1 MSVTGDT
8 LYDALLWGVLTL
20 SPIVL
25 VALLVLPAPY
35 GRHAR
40 GGFGPEIPTRV
51 AWVVMESPAVLA
63 FAAFHWL
70 GDRPL
75 APVPLVFLV
84 AWQAHYVHRTFVF
97 PITMRVRPG
106 QGTPAAVAAMGF
118 VFNVVNAYLNA
129 TWVASAQAAYEPAWL
144 ADPRFAVGL
153 ALFVTGYAINR
164 WADWRLRNLREPGET
179 GYKIPRGGLYERISC
194 PNYFGEIVEWTGW
207 AVATW
212 SLAGLSFALFTT
224 ANLLP
229 RALTHHRWYRD
240 KFEDYPP
247 RRRAVIPFLL

>member
-1 MSVTGDT
+1 MSITGDT
-8 LYDALLWGVLTL
+8 LYDTLLWGVLIL

-25 VALLVLPAPY
+25 VSLLVLPAPY

-40 GGFGPEIPTRV
+40 GGFGPEIPTRL
-51 AWVVMESPAVLA
+51 AWVLMESPAVFA
-63 FAAFHWL
+63 FAAFFFA

-75 APVPLVFLV
+75 APVPLVFLAV
-84 AWQAHYVHRTFVF
+84 WQAHYIHRTFVF
-97 PITMRVRPG
+97 PLTMRARPG
-106 QGTPAAVAAMGF
+106 QGTPASVAAMGF
-118 VFNVVNAYLNA
+118 VFNVVNAHLNA
-129 TWVASAQAAYEPAWL
+129 TWIASEQGGYETAWL
-144 ADPRFAVGL
+144 ADPRFALGL
-153 ALFVTGYAINR
+153 ALFAAGYAINR
-164 WADWRLRNLREPGET
+164 WADWKLRNLRKPGET

-240 KFEDYPP
+240 KFEDYPAQ
-247 RRRAVIPFLL
+247 RRAVIPFLL